1 MDSHV
6 WKWEWAGSIGC
17 SRLRIFFLL
26 AAENIRNYQL
36 IIDLLAGENVRN
48 YQLMIDFLTGE
59 NVKDYQLIIDFLPGE
74 NIRNYQLIFDF
85 LTGENVRNHQVITN
99 LLAGENVRNCQLISA
114 WLFINA
120 ELTLWHFL
128 FLVWHCDWWQFKRST
143 FTNTYIFPRH
153 PIDGN
158 SVCDIVPRW
167 YIVDNILYWWQND
180 ILLTT
185 SSIDDMMT

>member
-26 AAENIRNYQL
+26 AAENIRKYEV
-36 IIDLLAGENVRN
+36 IINLLA
-48 YQLMIDFLTGE
+48 
-59 NVKDYQLIIDFLPGE
+59 GE
-74 NIRNYQLIFDF
+74 NIRNYQ
-85 LTGENVRNHQVITN
+85 VIIN
-99 LLAGENVRNCQLISA
+99 LLAGENGRNYQLISA

-120 ELTLWHFL
+120 ELTLWHLL

-143 FTNTYIFPRH
+143 FTNTYIFSRH
-153 PIDGN
+153 PIEGN